1 MANFKEPEFQ
11 TDMIDSLVMEQSRVK
26 TLKALASSY
35 IRVNQH
41 GKSIEHDPWAAD
53 FIKGKGSGL
62 IFLLHGKP
70 GVGKTATAGKS
81 DVSETHLSRQML
93 ISSHT
98 ESIAEFTRR
107 PLMSLTTSDIGT
119 NPDSVEANLTRSFKT
134 ARSWG
139 AVLLIDEADVFMER
153 RSSHDLQR
161 NSLVAGESSHLS

>member
-1 MANFKEPEFQ
+1 MANIKDPVFKPNI
-11 TDMIDSLVMEQSRVK
+11 IDTLVMDPSRVRA
-26 TLKALASSY
+26 LKALASSY
-35 IRVNQH
+35 IRIDRHGNQ
-41 GKSIEHDPWAAD
+41 IEHEPWAAD

-81 DVSETHLSRQML
+81 VPSRTHKQIL
-93 ISSHT
+93 IMICS

-119 NPDSVEANLTRSFKT
+119 DPEEVEENLTRDFET
-134 ARSWG
+134 AKSWG

-153 RSSHDLQR
+153 RSSHDLAR
-161 NSLVAGESSHLS
+161 NSLVAGEW